1 MFYSDLVG
9 VNKGEYIRNGGKSF
23 PLVAETVGR
32 NTESTVRVVDGKLCV
47 TDSVVGSDIFKIQG
61 NPDEVPYTSKG
72 FPTFTNK
79 ELADTADNPLVIVCT
94 KGIKFY
100 KDVPTYLN
108 VLFVN
113 DEFMIAMLIY
123 GACEFQFSDG
133 SFIPLQR
140 CNEDDLDRK
149 STYPAFNC
157 KSLKNMVYCKTNGGW
172 DKTYE
177 MVCPLFVRVKGDNFS
192 IRCNQDLAY
201 VFNPQAIENQ
211 ENLEKARE
219 EERKRKAEQKKIEE
233 EERRKKAREESE
245 RRRIEEM
252 KRRQEELQAKKE
264 AEAEKR
270 RAKRAT
276 KTKEIKGTK
285 SNGRSVGAEAFLAFV
300 NKHN

>member
-9 VNKGEYIRNGGKSF
+9 VNKGEYARNGGKSF
-23 PLVAETVGR
+23 PLVVDTVGR
-32 NTESTVRVVDGKLCV
+32 NTESTVRVLDGKLCV
-47 TDSVVGSDIFKIQG
+47 TDSVVGNDIFKIQG
-61 NPDEVPYTSKG
+61 NPEEVPFASKS

-79 ELADTADNPLVIVCT
+79 ELGDTADNPLVIVCT

-113 DEFMIAMLIY
+113 NDFMIAMLIY

-149 STYPAFNC
+149 STYPAFDC
-157 KSLKNMVYCKTNGGW
+157 SSLKKRVYCKTKGEW

-201 VFNPQAIENQ
+201 VFNAQAIENQ
-211 ENLEKARE
+211 ENLEKALE
-219 EERKRKAEQKKIEE
+219 EERKRKLEQEKIEA
-233 EERRKKAREESE
+233 EERRKKAREAAEI
-245 RRRIEEM
+245 RRKEELQ
-252 KRRQEELQAKKE
+252 RQQEELQAKKE

-270 RAKRAT
+270 RAKKAT

-300 NKHN
+300 NKQN